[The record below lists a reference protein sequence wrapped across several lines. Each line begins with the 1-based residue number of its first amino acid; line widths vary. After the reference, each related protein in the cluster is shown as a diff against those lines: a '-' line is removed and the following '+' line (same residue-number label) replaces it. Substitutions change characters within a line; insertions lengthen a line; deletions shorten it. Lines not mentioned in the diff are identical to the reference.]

1 MKLIRRENDQR
12 YVHSEVIQLLD
23 LLKMWGSLGKKL
35 LDEKVSESN
44 LEEWLKF
51 VVNKK
56 EIICCILDRGHC

>member
-1 MKLIRRENDQR
+1 MYIL
-12 YVHSEVIQLLD
+12 SEGIQITD
-23 LLKMWGSLGKKL
+23 LLTMRGSLGKKL

-56 EIICCILDRGHC
+56 EIICCI